1 MPISRTRGRSW
12 GSGRAWGSRKASASS
27 SIGTRRFM
35 DVSPERLVEQASER
49 FQLQDYSG
57 AIHLLE
63 EVVATGRAFAD
74 AHHLLGLSYS
84 LAGQPDKALE
94 QLDRALALNPN
105 YIEALIHRALV
116 LNELGREEEANAV
129 LRRARQVSSER
140 RGGFH
145 GHVAAK
151 LANQHAALAQAY
163 YEAGGL
169 NEAIAQY
176 EAALELGPA
185 FHDLRYK
192 LGRMLLEAGRALEA
206 HEQFQII
213 VRERPSFLDAAAML
227 GLACYLAGDGLAAR
241 AVWEELRARR
251 PEDPRVEAY
260 LALLSRSDVMPV
272 GAGANAEPNDAP
284 ALAQRKKKKK

>member
-1 MPISRTRGRSW
+1 
-12 GSGRAWGSRKASASS
+12 
-27 SIGTRRFM
+27 M

-49 FQLQDYSG
+49 FQLQDYYG

-63 EVVATGRAFAD
+63 EVIATGRAFAD

-129 LRRARQVSSER
+129 LRRARQVTSER

-169 NEAIAQY
+169 TESIAQY

-185 FHDLRYK
+185 FHDVRYK

-206 HEQFQII
+206 HEHFQII

-227 GLACYLAGDGLAAR
+227 GLASYLAGDGLAAR
-241 AVWEELRARR
+241 AVWEELRGRR

-272 GAGANAEPNDAP
+272 GAGGGGGGGEGEGEAGTAKPD
-284 ALAQRKKKKK
+284 RKKKKK

>member
-1 MPISRTRGRSW
+1 MPIWSTPAGFWASSR
-12 GSGRAWGSRKASASS
+12 ASASKRAFANS
-27 SIGTRRFM
+27 LTGTRRFM

-49 FQLQDYSG
+49 FQLQDYYG

-63 EVVATGRAFAD
+63 EVIATGRAFAD

-105 YIEALIHRALV
+105 YVEALIHRALV
-116 LNELGREEEANAV
+116 LNELGREVEADAV
-129 LRRARQVSSER
+129 LRRARQVGSER
-140 RGGFH
+140 RAGFH
-145 GHVAAK
+145 GHIAAK
-151 LANQHAALAQAY
+151 LANQHAALGEAY
-163 YEAGGL
+163 LEAGGL

-176 EAALELGPA
+176 EAALALGPA

-192 LGRMLLEAGRALEA
+192 LGRLLLE
-206 HEQFQII
+206 
-213 VRERPSFLDAAAML
+213 AAAML
-227 GLACYLAGDGLAAR
+227 GMACYLAGDGLAAR

-260 LALLSRSDVMPV
+260 LALLSRSDVVPV
-272 GAGANAEPNDAP
+272 GAAEGAGGAAKPD
-284 ALAQRKKKKK
+284 RKKKKE